1 MSGARRVLRLLEG
14 LCAAIAVLYAT
25 LLVLSTNYDAL
36 LVTFKN
42 GNLTSTI
49 VAFAVACVGQL
60 ALHPHAGSRLWF
72 LQHSQHRR
80 HGTPSAMKRTQDVG
94 LAELHAADALDWTR
108 ACVDAS
114 HIRAKNGGEATG
126 PSPVDRGKAGSR
138 RHLIYDGKY
147 TPFKVIPPR
156 PTDRLPASRKK
167 KSCSPGGILKRSG
180 DPFSRW

>member
-49 VAFAVACVGQL
+49 VVFAVACVGQL
-60 ALHPHAGSRLWF
+60 ALHPHAGSGLWF

-80 HGTPSAMKRTQDVG
+80 HGTPLG
-94 LAELHAADALDWTR
+94 HEADARRRPRRVARGRRPGLDPGLR
-108 ACVDAS
+108 GCIP
-114 HIRAKNGGEATG
+114 HPREKKGGEATG
-126 PSPVDRGKAGSR
+126 PSPVDRGKAGSKH
-138 RHLIYDGKY
+138 HLIYDGKN
-147 TPFKVIPPR
+147 TPFKVITTAANGPP
-156 PTDRLPASRKK
+156 
-167 KSCSPGGILKRSG
+167 SG
-180 DPFSRW
+180 LA